1 MILVSHAL
9 AFPVLL
15 KGVDNAEDLAH
26 RYLLPLH
33 LQGQLTVSR
42 GSACLRGSSKQTACE
57 ARDGL
62 GFDVIVFA
70 CVLMSLQKANA
81 FILFVKC
88 LLSGW
93 CKGLPIRIRRR
104 YGRRSVQQK
113 DALERGS
120 AWIGSNGCR
129 SLEQERRLGEPTYH
143 ARHQRLQAKKKPRK
157 V

>member
-1 MILVSHAL
+1 MKGLLFIRQRILSSGVGWRLVKAEKTIKAGFSIPFNMILVSHAL
-9 AFPVLL
+9 AFPVLF

-42 GSACLRGSSKQTACE
+42 GSACLRGSSEQTACE
-57 ARDGL
+57 VRDGL

-88 LLSGW
+88 LLSG
-93 CKGLPIRIRRR
+93 
-104 YGRRSVQQK
+104 
-113 DALERGS
+113 
-120 AWIGSNGCR
+120 
-129 SLEQERRLGEPTYH
+129 
-143 ARHQRLQAKKKPRK
+143 
-157 V
+157 